1 MSRIQVK
8 TSPFR
13 SDFQILRILIARPEL
28 MTIARKL
35 KARDMIGRKD
45 REIGYPNA
53 FVKFKLLSW
62 ECCLGVS
69 KYPSV
74 TKVSV

>member
-1 MSRIQVK
+1 MMSRIQVK

-45 REIGYPNA
+45 REIGYPFA
-53 FVKFKLLSW
+53 FVKFKLLS
-62 ECCLGVS
+62 
-69 KYPSV
+69 
-74 TKVSV
+74 